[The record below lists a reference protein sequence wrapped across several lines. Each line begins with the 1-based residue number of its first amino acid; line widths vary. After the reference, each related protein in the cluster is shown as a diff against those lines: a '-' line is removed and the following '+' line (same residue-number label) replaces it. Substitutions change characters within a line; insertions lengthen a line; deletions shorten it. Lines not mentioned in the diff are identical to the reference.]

1 MIGKYWPNNLDMSWA
16 SAVTTMAFMC
26 EHITHGK
33 NPHVDL
39 GDKPCISIENELSLP
54 RDSDFWRKLG
64 AENVA

>member
-1 MIGKYWPNNLDMSWA
+1 
-16 SAVTTMAFMC
+16 MAFMC